1 VADEGVSNIVTGEGS
16 DELPPLPK
24 GYEYGP
30 GMRRGLPPVLFPL
43 AKLMTSFARF
53 SRSLGFYNSSNRAV
67 GNFFEKLWEEMAAVL
82 ADRGEIDLRVTATA
96 FMIDGEKIYEDS
108 DREHSIPFRLFRDGI
123 RRLHFSPDIT
133 GEELMALAKI
143 LGMRLTGVNR
153 HGDDVVT
160 RMWKAD
166 FKTIRYAEVKGFVQ
180 AGAGAGRSTQDAAVP
195 EIMDRIKGRGKAR
208 RKPGKPRKPG
218 SKRRGPGDK
227 RGGPAGGPGGPD
239 EAGAGGAGGGGAA
252 GGEAGTGEDEKP
264 ELFHLA
270 TAEDDFDGFDP
281 SDFIGGD
288 MQARWL
294 EGIYPGRQD
303 YELEFEGTAV
313 EIVYPELG
321 EDEVGRV
328 QSELEEEETNVLTR
342 LVDYL
347 LDLSMAEEETFEA
360 DQLHGLVRDGKRYL
374 LSEGLV
380 DELANLVG
388 FLVDVET
395 SGEYAEV
402 MEELARDLLA
412 GFYGEEALQQ
422 VVAAAPPDG
431 DGPWYLREYL
441 RALDALVSIDDLLTL
456 LRCEMLPVFRRVL
469 LDHLLES
476 EGVDLAWL
484 GDQLRIENDL
494 DVMTAMD
501 ALALIEDETARAT
514 LARTIR
520 HPSLDVRMHLLDLL
534 STYEYD
540 EAARKALIWAM
551 TDSDRD
557 VRIRALELVIERKD
571 PRTQA
576 AMMELAELP
585 DFEGWSRRRREMLL
599 MAIAS
604 VGREEALSWLRE
616 KIKIPRIWGLLS
628 TDQKA
633 WNEHSLPALV
643 EIGSDE
649 ALDTLRRFKD
659 AGPADFRKKAL
670 RAYVELGRR
679 RQAEAIA
686 RDGGEQA

>member
-1 VADEGVSNIVTGEGS
+1 MADEGVKNIVTSDGS
-16 DELPPLPK
+16 EELPALPK

-30 GMRRGLPPVLFPL
+30 GMRRGLPPELFPL
-43 AKLMTSFARF
+43 AKLLTSFARF
-53 SRSLGFYNSSNRAV
+53 SRSLGFYNASNRAV
-67 GNFFEKLWEEMAAVL
+67 GNFFEKLWEEMGSVL
-82 ADRGEIDLRVTATA
+82 HDRGEIDLRVTATA

-123 RRLHFSPDIT
+123 RRLHFSSDIT
-133 GEELMALAKI
+133 GEELMELAKI

-180 AGAGAGRSTQDAAVP
+180 AGVGAGRAAQDAAVP

-208 RKPGKPRKPG
+208 RRPGKARKPG
-218 SKRRGPGDK
+218 SKKRGPGGK
-227 RGGPAGGPGGPD
+227 
-239 EAGAGGAGGGGAA
+239 GGAGGGAGGGPGAA
-252 GGEAGTGEDEKP
+252 GAGGEGAGGAAAGQAGEGDDAKP
-264 ELFHLA
+264 DLFHLA
-270 TAEDDFDGFDP
+270 TDEDDIDGFDP
-281 SDFIGGD
+281 ADFIGGD

-313 EIVYPELG
+313 EIAYPELG
-321 EDEVGRV
+321 EDEIGQV
-328 QSELEEEETNVLTR
+328 QAELDEEETNVLTR

-347 LDLSMAEEETFEA
+347 LDLSMAEEETFEV
-360 DQLHGLVRDGKRYL
+360 DQLNGLVRDGKRYL

-380 DELANLVG
+380 DELGNLVA

-402 MEELARDLLA
+402 MEELARDLLT

-431 DGPWYLREYL
+431 DGPWDLREYL
-441 RALDALVSIDDLLTL
+441 RALDALVSVDDLLTL

-476 EGVDLAWL
+476 EGVDMAWL

-514 LARTIR
+514 LAKTIR
-520 HPSLDVRMHLLDLL
+520 HPSLGVRMHLLDLL

-557 VRIRALELVIERKD
+557 VRIRALGLVIERKD
-571 PRTQA
+571 PRTQV

-585 DFEGWSRRRREMLL
+585 DFEGWSRKRREMLL

-604 VGREEALSWLRE
+604 VGPEAALRWLADR
-616 KIKIPRIWGLLS
+616 IKIPRIWGLLS

-633 WNEHSLPALV
+633 WNEHALPALV

-649 ALDTLRRFKD
+649 ALDILRRFKD
-659 AGPADFRKKAL
+659 TGSMEFRRKAL
-670 RAYVELGRR
+670 RAYVELGSR
-679 RQAEAIA
+679 RQAEAISK
-686 RDGGEQA
+686 DGGEQA

>member
-1 VADEGVSNIVTGEGS
+1 VADEERTKIGNEGGGN
-16 DELPPLPK
+16 ELPALPK

-30 GMRRGLPPVLFPL
+30 GMRRGLPPELFPL
-43 AKLMTSFARF
+43 AKLLTSFARF
-53 SRSLGFYNSSNRAV
+53 SRSLGFYNASNRAV
-67 GNFFEKLWEEMAAVL
+67 GNFFEKLWEEMTAVL
-82 ADRGEIDLRVTATA
+82 ADRGELDLRVTATSFVA
-96 FMIDGEKIYEDS
+96 EGEKIYEDS
-108 DREHSIPFRLFRDGI
+108 DREHSIPFRLYRDGI
-123 RRLHFSPDIT
+123 RRLYFGGDTSSD
-133 GEELMALAKI
+133 ELMQLAKI

-180 AGAGAGRSTQDAAVP
+180 AGAAAGRAAQDAAVP

-218 SKRRGPGDK
+218 ARRKGPKGPKGAGAEGAPGAGPGE
-227 RGGPAGGPGGPD
+227 GGEGAGV
-239 EAGAGGAGGGGAA
+239 AGAGAAADGA
-252 GGEAGTGEDEKP
+252 EEVKP

-270 TAEDDFDGFDP
+270 TADDDLGDFDAAGMM
-281 SDFIGGD
+281 GD
-288 MQARWL
+288 IQARWL
-294 EGIYPGRQD
+294 EGIYPGRTD

-313 EIVYPELG
+313 EIGYPELSD
-321 EDEVGRV
+321 DEVGRL
-328 QSELEEEETNVLTR
+328 QTELAEEETNVLTR

-347 LDLSMAEEETFEA
+347 LDLSMAEEETFEV

-380 DELANLVG
+380 DELADLVG

-402 MEELARDLLA
+402 MEELARDLLT

-441 RALDALVSIDDLLTL
+441 RALDVLVSTDDLLTL

-469 LDHLLES
+469 LDHLLDS
-476 EGVDLAWL
+476 DGVDMAWL
-484 GDQLRIENDL
+484 GEQLRIENDL

-501 ALALIEDETARAT
+501 ALALIEDDKARAT
-514 LARTIR
+514 LTKTIR
-520 HPSLDVRMHLLDLL
+520 HPSLDVRMHLLDVLA
-534 STYEYD
+534 TYDYD
-540 EAARKALIWAM
+540 DAARKALIWAM
-551 TDSDRD
+551 TDNDRD

-576 AMMELAELP
+576 AMMELAEHP
-585 DFEGWSRRRREMLL
+585 DFEGWSRSRREMLL
-599 MAIAS
+599 TAIAS
-604 VGREEALSWLRE
+604 VGRDQAMRWLGD
-616 KIKIPRIWGLLS
+616 KIKVPRIWGLLS
-628 TDQKA
+628 SDQKK
-633 WNEHSLPALV
+633 WNEHALPALI
-643 EIGSDE
+643 EIGTDE
-649 ALDTLRRFKD
+649 ALEALRRFKD
-659 AGPADFRKKAL
+659 AGPAEFRKKAL

-679 RQAEAIA
+679 RQAEEIA
-686 RDGGEQA
+686 RNREEQA